1 MIILGF
7 DPGTQTT
14 GYGVLELDAGNHVF
28 HRGHGVIETKKR
40 AGATEASR
48 MMRLRE
54 QVREV
59 IKRYQP
65 DAVAAEDVFV
75 GVNRRSA
82 IALAHY
88 RGILIEACA
97 EEGHRVVSFKPTEV
111 KKVAAGT
118 GRAGKED
125 VQAAVQKTL
134 RLNELPYPDH
144 AADALAVCLTYLD
157 YELSLVI

>member
-14 GYGVLELDAGNHVF
+14 GYGVLELDDGNHVF
-28 HRGHGVIETKKR
+28 HRGHGVIETKKK

-157 YELSLVI
+157 HELSLVI